1 MAITDTL
8 HVVSI
13 LIGLFIVHFG
23 IPILFVWLLKIFVCW
38 ACQDANME
46 SAS

>member
-8 HVVSI
+8 YIVSI

-23 IPILFVWLLKIFVCW
+23 TPVLLMWLLKVLVCW
-38 ACQDANME
+38 ACRDAE
-46 SAS
+46 AV